1 MKKSLSVILLLFP
14 LAAFSQNPLL
24 RNFFTTNTAPVVQV
38 TAGSNA
44 FVTFS
49 TTEPAGQVRTYRID
63 VPTMGGTGSG
73 IYVSSNYVTLL
84 SGVTNLNFIGATITT
99 NSTNAVITITAAPAT
114 GVIVTNTGDQPVG
127 GLGADIWAQSW
138 GVSDAGLSGQYMR
151 LSTNRLAVWFGLLV
165 NRGGITNDSLQG
177 DGFFG
182 KSLYSESG
190 NLLLGPKVGQFYL
203 SFTAGQSEF
212 RTNTIIDGLLRIG
225 MRSLEISNY
234 AVGPSDYNWIY
245 DGGSAIA
252 HFNFNKWFFDVPV
265 SGNFS
270 NSVFDDVFTVQS
282 AVANF
287 ENDLTIGNDLIVS
300 NNVAVSNNVTVA
312 GAINASNSI
321 SLYSVDHLNQIFLNT
336 NGTIWVSNRIANCV
350 PLRID
355 RYVLAQTTNLLEIK
369 SNGIPVL
376 IVSSNGNIAMGGIAN
391 PGANLLQV
399 GGSDYIDQYGNFY
412 SVAIFGSS
420 LNSSVIKDRY
430 FNNTRILMQSGGL
443 DSSCTNQSSL
453 AGYTW
458 GTAITTNLLAIYSN
472 GIPLFVVRSNGN
484 VGILNSAPQTPLD
497 VTGGGAVSL
506 GMKAGD
512 GYGFSVGTAVSLN
525 GGASYGG
532 DGLMHVSGTANSKY
546 GRAII
551 FSPANLTRSS
561 GQAAIFANTNA
572 GVPSIKISAADTN
585 SRCDLELNGAI
596 YGTNGGVFSA
606 PVITT
611 SSSTNDPAPTEFV
624 VGGWVRGLFINGF
637 VGYNSSNAMVNG
649 TISAEFTTNFFE
661 KFGGYGFV
669 YSNTAPDTF
678 TRVYP
683 SVTNNQYLGAAVIT
697 NLTQIQGPIVV
708 SSYIGYP
715 SGGGRSLSVKP
726 EIYYTYGTN
735 GYGTNEL
742 KGDWDCGDRV
752 ITAGATNRY
761 DFVVP
766 VPLTVATSGTFTLV
780 RTFKVTA
787 QTANPNV
794 TIGGGTNFPSQL
806 SYNSVMSPVGQTVYA
821 SNILSGGAIQAT
833 VPLSGTYV
841 SNACVTAYDISR
853 PRQFYS
859 TNDNLTFT
867 DVSGVTT
874 ANEERESSLTLVNT
888 KAGDITLTIPNKWKT
903 PDGLRAYTV
912 TNGQCAELSVKIWA
926 GSATNAAVRMLR

>member
-1 MKKSLSVILLLFP
+1 MKRSLSVILLLFP

-336 NGTIWVSNRIANCV
+336 NGTIWVSNRIANRV

-355 RYVLAQTTNLLEIK
+355 RYVLGQTTNLFEIY

-399 GGSDYIDQYGNFY
+399 GASDVIDQYGNFY
-412 SVAIFGSS
+412 SAAIFGIS
-420 LNSSVIKDRY
+420 LNSSTIKDRY

-484 VGILNSAPQTPLD
+484 VGINTASPAYPLDVSGGITASGQVRGDSMAASGSSPTLYLYDNSYSGTADDYYIWADNTNFYARLAPQTPFLSYTGQTST
-497 VTGGGAVSL
+497 VFLSNNVQVAGSLTVNGGG
-506 GMKAGD
+506 
-512 GYGFSVGTAVSLN
+512 
-525 GGASYGG
+525 SYG
-532 DGLMHVSGTANSKY
+532 
-546 GRAII
+546 
-551 FSPANLTRSS
+551 
-561 GQAAIFANTNA
+561 AAVT
-572 GVPSIKISAADTN
+572 
-585 SRCDLELNGAI
+585 
-596 YGTNGGVFSA
+596 
-606 PVITT
+606 TT
-611 SSSTNDPAPTEFV
+611 SSSTNAPANNEFV
-624 VGGWVRGLFINGF
+624 VGGWVRGLIENGVTRF
-637 VGYNSSNAMVNG
+637 ASDIPMDSYGVISNAFPKSSLSMFLYTNQNVAN
-649 TISAEFTTNFFE
+649 FTHNYRLET
-661 KFGGYGFV
+661 
-669 YSNTAPDTF
+669 
-678 TRVYP
+678 
-683 SVTNNQYLGAAVIT
+683 TNNQYFCAQAVT
-697 NLTQIQGPIVV
+697 NLTFFSGPIVV
-708 SSYIGYP
+708 TRTMGYP
-715 SGGGRSLSVKP
+715 SGGGRSLTAKL

-735 GYGTNEL
+735 TSSALTNEL
-742 KGDWDCGDRV
+742 LGDWESSPQT
-752 ITAGATNRY
+752 ITAGVTQQY
-761 DFVVP
+761 
-766 VPLTVATSGTFTLV
+766 TFAVSLPPT
-780 RTFKVTA
+780 TA
-787 QTANPNV
+787 
-794 TIGGGTNFPSQL
+794 
-806 SYNSVMSPVGQTVYA
+806 A
-821 SNILSGGAIQAT
+821 SNNFSLIAVFKSVSVGAVLTNAVLGGVSNPSMINF
-833 VPLSGTYV
+833 GTASAGSDLTAAHFDQNSSLTNVLMLGVYQ